1 MSLRRV
7 SHMSAAADACTIWH
21 ACLYSVTC
29 AAVGLEYML
38 DKLPL
43 AKLGTTALYSCSKLA
58 GNVWL

>member
-1 MSLRRV
+1 
-7 SHMSAAADACTIWH
+7 MSAAADAFTIWH

-43 AKLGTTALYSCSKLA
+43 AKLGTTTLYSCSKLA